1 MLYVVS
7 TPLGDPQDLSFRA
20 LQILTECEVI
30 ICESTKETSKLL
42 RHHGV
47 TGKKFEVLD
56 EHSQQIDLAA
66 LVKIVKTQKCAL
78 VSDCGTPGFCD
89 PGADLIQQCRN
100 KNIEVKIVPGPSAL
114 AALLSVVGTKTSEF
128 LFVGFIPAENEGRDK
143 KWKSLIL
150 EKRPFILMDTPYRL
164 TKILEELERN
174 CPQRNCV
181 IVVDVSLETEQILE
195 GKPQSLLE
203 ILRGKKA
210 EFMIWIY
217 PDQLKK

>member
-1 MLYVVS
+1 M
-7 TPLGDPQDLSFRA
+7 
-20 LQILTECEVI
+20 I
-30 ICESTKETSKLL
+30 ICESTKEASKLL

-47 TGKKFEVLD
+47 TGKTFEVLD

-66 LVKIVKTQKCAL
+66 LVKIVKAQKCAL

-100 KNIEVKIVPGPSAL
+100 KNIEVKIVPGPSAI
-114 AALLSVVGTKTSEF
+114 AALLSVVGAKTSEF
-128 LFVGFIPAENEGRDK
+128 IFVGFIPAENEARDK
-143 KWKSLIL
+143 KWKSLII

-164 TKILEELERN
+164 TKILEELEKH
-174 CPQRNCV
+174 CAQRNCV

-195 GKPQSLLE
+195 GKPSQLLDS
-203 ILRGKKA
+203 LRGKKA
-210 EFMIWIY
+210 EFMIWIN